1 MNECTYKNL
10 ERGLVQTKAGLI
22 IGRAYSKR
30 PELGGDDFQIQAAL
44 LDKRTA
50 QAPTLLR
57 RVAVAVLGWL

>member
-1 MNECTYKNL
+1 MNECTYRHL
-10 ERGLVQTKAGLI
+10 ERGLIQTKAGLI

-30 PELGGDDFQIQAAL
+30 PELGGDDFKLQAAL

-57 RVAVAVLGWL
+57 RVAGAVWGWL